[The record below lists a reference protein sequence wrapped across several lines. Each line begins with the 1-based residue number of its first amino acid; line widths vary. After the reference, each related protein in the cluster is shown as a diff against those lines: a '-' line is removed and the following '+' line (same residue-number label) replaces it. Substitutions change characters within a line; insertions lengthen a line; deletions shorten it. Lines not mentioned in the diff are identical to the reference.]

1 MKQLSN
7 PLLRLCWLWITL
19 ALFATDALAA
29 VNRPFPQ
36 HVTYAAGSIRPTN
49 FTQTEQDQHVR
60 DFYDYWKSN
69 YLVAAGTSSA
79 GKSMYRIAFGKG
91 SDTTVSEGQGYGM
104 VTVALMAGYDANA
117 QTLFNSLWYFS
128 RQYPSAINKN
138 LMSWKVQNGAIVGGN
153 NNAFDGDIDIAYG
166 LLLAHEQWGSSG
178 EVNYQAEAKLVIDA
192 ILTSTIGQTSFLPKL
207 GDWTSDNGSKYNQYT
222 PRSSDFM
229 PAHFRAFAKAT
240 QNSAWTKVI
249 TNTQAVIDTLQKNYS
264 SSTGLLPDFIVD
276 CQVLTACRPAYGGF
290 LEGSHDGEYYYNAGR
305 NPWRIGLDALLN
317 ADSASKT
324 EVVKI
329 IKWLAGS
336 TFGVAGNIKAG
347 YTLNG
352 TPIGHYST
360 SFFVAPFGVG
370 AMLDSTQQSFLNDIY
385 KLVYNKRE
393 NYYEDSVNILNL
405 LVLTGNYWQ
414 PDGGVLPAAACADK
428 VDNDG
433 DGKIDYPNDPGC
445 SSATDNDETDSTGN
459 KDVVVTVKNTN
470 DWGTGYCA
478 DVFVNNPTSNAIDWL
493 ITFTIDGTI
502 NQLWNAI
509 YKQTGQQVTAEGV
522 SWNNLVQPNQTVSFG
537 FCALRN
543 STPQNYT
550 LTVNKSGTG
559 SGTVSSSPTGIS
571 CGADC
576 SESYKKDT
584 AVTLTAKPVAGS
596 KFTGWSGACA
606 GTTTTCTVS
615 MSDVKN
621 VGANFDLITY
631 KLTVSKSGAGTITS
645 SPIGISC
652 GTDCSEFY
660 VKGKAVVLT
669 AKPATGYR
677 FTGWTGACTG
687 TATTCSLTMNTAQ
700 TTKAVFVKP

>member
-1 MKQLSN
+1 M
-7 PLLRLCWLWITL
+7 
-19 ALFATDALAA
+19 
-29 VNRPFPQ
+29 
-36 HVTYAAGSIRPTN
+36 
-49 FTQTEQDQHVR
+49 
-60 DFYDYWKSN
+60 
-69 YLVAAGTSSA
+69 
-79 GKSMYRIAFGKG
+79 
-91 SDTTVSEGQGYGM
+91 
-104 VTVALMAGYDANA
+104 
-117 QTLFNSLWYFS
+117 
-128 RQYPSAINKN
+128 
-138 LMSWKVQNGAIVGGN
+138 
-153 NNAFDGDIDIAYG
+153 
-166 LLLAHEQWGSSG
+166 
-178 EVNYQAEAKLVIDA
+178 
-192 ILTSTIGQTSFLPKL
+192 
-207 GDWTSDNGSKYNQYT
+207 
-222 PRSSDFM
+222 
-229 PAHFRAFAKAT
+229 
-240 QNSAWTKVI
+240 
-249 TNTQAVIDTLQKNYS
+249 
-264 SSTGLLPDFIVD
+264 
-276 CQVLTACRPAYGGF
+276 
-290 LEGSHDGEYYYNAGR
+290 
-305 NPWRIGLDALLN
+305 DALLN

-336 TFGVAGNIKAG
+336 TFGVASNIKAG

-631 KLTVSKSGAGTITS
+631 KLTVTKSGAGTITS
-645 SPIGISC
+645 SPIGINC
-652 GTDCSEFY
+652 GADCAEFY

-687 TATTCSLTMNTAQ
+687 TATTCSLTMNAAQ